1 MIVTTKVIAGAVMLA
16 TPLVALFALI
26 WYRDGLRV
34 ALGVFAVT
42 AAIGVWLYAAGVL
55 LES

>member
-16 TPLVALFALI
+16 TPLAALFALI

-42 AAIGVWLYAAGVL
+42 AAVGGWLYAAGVL